1 MSETRPPPNPRGD
14 EYWRSFLAEPDSMVR
29 LGRRVLTHLPSEPR
43 CRMCTA
49 PFAGPGGPIMRLIG
63 KRPSSANPNMC
74 TTCEDH
80 LIRYH
85 GGAEIEGAML
95 FADIRGSTA
104 LAESMSATEFHALLD
119 RFYRVASRA
128 VFEHDGMV
136 DKFVGDELV
145 ANFFPSLGGERYV
158 ARTVDAARAVL
169 RATGHNGVD
178 GPWVPVGAGVHAGT
192 AWFDAVGDPPHVEL
206 TAVGDAVNVAARLA
220 AAAGPG
226 EILVSIDAARAADLE
241 QAGEARTLELKGRS
255 EPVEV
260 VVLGAADVAG

>member
-1 MSETRPPPNPRGD
+1 MSGTRPPPDPAGD
-14 EYWRSFLAEPDSMVR
+14 EYWRSFLAEPDSMMR
-29 LGRRVLTHLPSEPR
+29 FGRRVLARLPSEPR

-85 GGAEIEGAML
+85 GGAEVDGAML

-169 RATGHNGVD
+169 RATGHNGTD
-178 GPWVPVGAGVHAGT
+178 GPWVPVGAGVHAGK
-192 AWFDAVGDPPHVEL
+192 AWFGAVGDPPHVEL

-241 QAGEARTLELKGRS
+241 HAGEARTLELKGRN

-260 VVLGAADVAG
+260 VVLGVADVAG